1 MSRFAAC
8 IRRLDI
14 PAAVTELYG
23 YGRLIPEV
31 AEKLG
36 EERTERI
43 LRRELSAWGSADF
56 AGIINSSSARKVL
69 IAGLETHAA
78 VLQTAIDFRRKGY
91 DVSIIED
98 CCASREGH
106 DHKIAI
112 ERLRDE
118 GCRITTSRAAIME
131 LVSAVNHP
139 AAESIA
145 RLLK

>member
-1 MSRFAAC
+1 MERVLTTKANY
-8 IRRLDI
+8 L
-14 PAAVTELYG
+14 TEQL
-23 YGRLIPEV
+23 
-31 AEKLG
+31 
-36 EERTERI
+36 
-43 LRRELSAWGSADF
+43 
-56 AGIINSSSARKVL
+56 
-69 IAGLETHAA
+69 
-78 VLQTAIDFRRKGY
+78 GY